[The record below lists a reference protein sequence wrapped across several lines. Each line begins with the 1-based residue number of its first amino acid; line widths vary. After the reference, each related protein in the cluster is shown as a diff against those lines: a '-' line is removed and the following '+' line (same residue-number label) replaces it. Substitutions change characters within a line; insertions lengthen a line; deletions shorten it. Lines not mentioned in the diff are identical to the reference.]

1 MTSVR
6 LFIGRHC
13 VAACDHLCAM
23 ELRPRLYQFVVKLW
37 MGVLERLRGFCEEH
51 KHCRNRRVD
60 NLRAPNQ
67 SNQTTTPKVNKI
79 KYLAPCRAEQAHL
92 KCDHAHHVAD
102 EQAKDRKST
111 RLNSSH

>member
-51 KHCRNRRVD
+51 EHCRNRRVD

-67 SNQTTTPKVNKI
+67 SNQTTTPKVNNQVFGS
-79 KYLAPCRAEQAHL
+79 LWCEQAHL
-92 KCDHAHHVAD
+92 KCDHAHPVAD
-102 EQAKDRKST
+102 EIGRA
-111 RLNSSH
+111 